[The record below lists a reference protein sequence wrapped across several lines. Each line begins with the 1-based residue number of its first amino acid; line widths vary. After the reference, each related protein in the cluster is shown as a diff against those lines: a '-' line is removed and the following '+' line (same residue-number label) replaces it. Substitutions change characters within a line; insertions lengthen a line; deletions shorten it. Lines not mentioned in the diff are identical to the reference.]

1 MKRLAL
7 LVALPIAVSCTNQYG
22 HPEEFSWGFD
32 KPATETKSARVE
44 RREIVAW
51 GANPKDKKR
60 IGFLH
65 QYETKVVGSRVYR
78 NCWYIFDR
86 LGVSRVGFI
95 TNEGTF
101 FKFDQYGHL
110 GEKVYEGKVVT
121 TGLKIFFGYP
131 LSHNVDLEEIDPY
144 K

>member
-7 LVALPIAVSCTNQYG
+7 ILALPAVAACTNQFGY
-22 HPEEFSWGFD
+22 PEESSYLYD
-32 KPATETKSARVE
+32 KPSTETKSARVE

-60 IGFLH
+60 IGFLY
-65 QYETKVVGSRVYR
+65 QNETKVVGSRQWRDSYAI
-78 NCWYIFDR
+78 YDR
-86 LGVSRVGFI
+86 LGVTQIGFI
-95 TNEGTF
+95 TAEGEF
-101 FKFDQYGHL
+101 YRFDKYGHL
-110 GEKVYEGKVVT
+110 GEKVYEGKIMV
-121 TGLKIFFGYP
+121 TGLKIFFGLP